1 MFASRASRR
10 RGITYAILLAASLL
24 LLTLSGTGVLVPL
37 RAGIAFAMTP
47 IQTALADLTRGL
59 TSTLATIG
67 EIGRLQQDN
76 RDLQARNQV
85 LEAENRRLLG
95 LAATN
100 QTLSDLLH
108 LRSTLDYRTV
118 AAEVIGRQ
126 TSQVERVISL
136 GAGSDSGISVG
147 DVVLAGGAALVG
159 RVVEVGPNYSRVL
172 LISDTRS
179 TVIGLVET
187 SRATGNVEGQLG
199 GALSMGQIASTDKVA
214 IGDEVVTAGID
225 LGNGIRSPFPKG
237 LLIGRVVDLESDPIA
252 VVQTAFVE
260 PAAPLDKL
268 EYVLVIVDYQ
278 GGIPIAPSP
287 SPEPP
292 GGSPSP
298 SPGGSPTGAPIPLPS
313 PSV

>member
-1 MFASRASRR
+1 LFASRAGRR
-10 RGITYAILLAASLL
+10 RGIAYVILLAASVLL
-24 LLTLSGTGVLVPL
+24 LALSGTGLLAPL

-47 IQTALADLTRGL
+47 IQSALAGLTRGA
-59 TSTLATIG
+59 TSIVATIG
-67 EIGRLQQDN
+67 EIDRLQQDN

-85 LEAENRRLLG
+85 LEAENQRLQG
-95 LAATN
+95 LATTN

-108 LRSTLDYRTV
+108 VRSTLDFRTV

-126 TSQVERVISL
+126 TSQVERVITL
-136 GAGSDSGISVG
+136 GAGTDSGISVG
-147 DVVLAGGAALVG
+147 DVVVAGGAALVG
-159 RVVEVGPNYSRVL
+159 RVVDAGPNYSRVL

-179 TVIGLVET
+179 TVIGLVES

-199 GALSMGQIASTDKVA
+199 GSLSMGDIASTDKVA
-214 IGDEVVTAGID
+214 VGDDVVTAGID

-260 PAAPLDKL
+260 AAAPLETL
-268 EYVLVIVDYQ
+268 EYVLVITDYQ
-278 GGIPIAPSP
+278 GGIPLAPSP
-287 SPEPP
+287 SPGAPYASPTPP
-292 GGSPSP
+292 GA
-298 SPGGSPTGAPIPLPS
+298 SPTTPPIPLPS